1 MTDMSFKRLY
11 LAGRNPAIPVEDF
24 PRQWRRHAK
33 VAAGFPSVGVRYLR
47 VQHCTK
53 IDDTSSIPG
62 SSNGHAGVAL
72 LTMSELL
79 VSKPSEDSQ
88 EIREHLRPDEVRVFG
103 DVVSKWSLY
112 TEEVVLKDGPP
123 ENVCVM
129 LFLKRKEGLS
139 RADFDRHCAGTHA
152 DLVLA
157 QGRVVPSL
165 RRYVQDRGLV
175 EPPPGYEFD
184 CVSELWFDDIEGAA
198 RFMND
203 AGYRQGVEAD
213 LERFC
218 DTRTLVTMVTR
229 VTYSWSPAAA

>member
-1 MTDMSFKRLY
+1 MTFKRLY

-53 IDDTSSIPG
+53 VEDTPAIPG
-62 SSNGHAGVAL
+62 SANRHAGVAL
-72 LTMSELL
+72 LTMSELA
-79 VSKPSEDSQ
+79 VSRPSEDSP
-88 EIREHLRPDEVRVFG
+88 EIREYLRPDEVRVFG

-112 TEEVVLKDGPP
+112 TEEIVLKDGPP

-129 LFLKRKEGLS
+129 LFLKRKAGLS
-139 RADFDRHCAGTHA
+139 REEFDHHCAGIHA
-152 DLVLA
+152 ESVLA
-157 QGRVVPSL
+157 LGRVVPTL

-184 CVSELWFDDIEGAA
+184 CISELWFDDIDGAI

-203 AGYRQGVEAD
+203 ARYRQGIAAELD
-213 LERFC
+213 RFC
-218 DTRTLVTMVTR
+218 DTDALVIMVTR
-229 VTYSWSPAAA
+229 ITYSWSPAPG